1 MIREENMSRILKKLD
16 IVSYLY
22 DRLNLDNVAVIFTIL
37 DFEKNWEFS
46 DVVLKQIKEEDKHAN

>member
-1 MIREENMSRILKKLD
+1 MSRILKKLD

-22 DRLNLDNVAVIFTIL
+22 DRLNLDNIAVTFTIL

-46 DVVLKQIKEEDKHAN
+46 DVVLKQIEKGDKHAN